1 LFTYY
6 FTRLFSITYDS
17 GIKPAV
23 VSIVVKL
30 ITPGGVMKITG
41 ILKTLMIGL
50 VLVGSLSFSA
60 DVRASIIPA
69 LEAGSPTGP
78 VAGVFT
84 FTYDVGISADQ
95 KVNTGAVPGASVN
108 TGVGVL
114 GSTYASFFTIYDFA
128 GFNGTHVDPAGWTFE
143 SVAGNLGATPNTT
156 VPIDSAAV
164 ANLTW
169 YFTGAVPPASGTTV
183 TGFSAGSTFIGTPV
197 LHNYTSGATKNT
209 PLDPSTNNT
218 AIGSIGT
225 VVAPGPA
232 NPPAI
237 PEPTTLL
244 LLGSGLAGLAG
255 WRQWRTKRA

>member
-1 LFTYY
+1 METTGKLKAT
-6 FTRLFSITYDS
+6 
-17 GIKPAV
+17 A
-23 VSIVVKL
+23 IV
-30 ITPGGVMKITG
+30 
-41 ILKTLMIGL
+41 L
-50 VLVGSLSFSA
+50 VLLGALSFSP
-60 DVRASIIPA
+60 DVRASLIPA
-69 LEAGSPTGP
+69 LEGGAPTGP

-84 FTYDVGISADQ
+84 FTYDVGLSADQ
-95 KVNTGAVPGASVN
+95 KVNTGAVPVGSVN

-128 GFNGTHVDPAGWTFE
+128 GFNGTHSDPTGWTFQ
-143 SVAGNLGATPNTT
+143 SLNLGSTPNTT
-156 VPIDSAAV
+156 LPTDSAGV

-169 YFTGAVPPASGTTV
+169 YFTGATPPASGTTV